1 MHIDQRKQLA
11 VSRNL
16 IIHESMVGTIA
27 LSGFFLFRPAN
38 EFTVIVCSQ
47 SLNGCASYREVPL
60 FAYRNKFLRSGYC
73 CNRQQQ
79 CR

>member
-38 EFTVIVCSQ
+38 EFTVIVCS
-47 SLNGCASYREVPL
+47 SR
-60 FAYRNKFLRSGYC
+60 
-73 CNRQQQ
+73 
-79 CR
+79 